1 MSRYTKSMTQALQQ
15 VGDRTQEFDEAMKW
29 EVKISG
35 LPTFY
40 SDGKSRGEVKQALRK
55 LLKRP
60 DDIVSI
66 ERTTPA
72 ELKKIRRGQA
82 AGTEPGEED
91 EEPEK
96 VKEEVK
102 INRIIEAQNKD
113 LSVDDVINMIQFG
126 HPFKVTEEI
135 PAELPGPEVP
145 RYKNASNA
153 TVDKEDKK
161 ANKIKDKAEKGTLIP
176 TQTKEE
182 VEVDEASATGIPL
195 SKALAG
201 ITTPPKQK
209 KGFRGVGKPP
219 EAGWKTR
226 KAGQKA
232 GDMTTA
238 EYDPTLE
245 ASEGKLPSHL
255 AKFFDKKG
263 DLKPDAAKR
272 VEAGRKKRADAAA
285 KPKIT
290 DVTPKGYGPSED
302 VEMAIMSID
311 HKKLLEH

>member
-1 MSRYTKSMTQALQQ
+1 MSRYTKSMTDALRQ
-15 VGDRTQEFDEAMKW
+15 VDDRTQEFDEEVKW
-29 EVKISG
+29 EVKITG

-72 ELKKIRRGQA
+72 ALKKIRRGQA
-82 AGTEPGEED
+82 AGTEPGD
-91 EEPEK
+91 EEEAEK

-176 TQTKEE
+176 TQTKEN
-182 VEVDEASATGIPL
+182 
-195 SKALAG
+195 
-201 ITTPPKQK
+201 
-209 KGFRGVGKPP
+209 
-219 EAGWKTR
+219 
-226 KAGQKA
+226 
-232 GDMTTA
+232 
-238 EYDPTLE
+238 
-245 ASEGKLPSHL
+245 KLPDHL
-255 AKFFDKKG
+255 TKSLDKKG
-263 DLKPDAAKR
+263 NPNKEAQARMD
-272 VEAGRKKRADAAA
+272 AGRKKREE
-285 KPKIT
+285 P
-290 DVTPKGYGPSED
+290 
-302 VEMAIMSID
+302 
-311 HKKLLEH
+311 

>member
-1 MSRYTKSMTQALQQ
+1 MTQALQQ

-29 EVKISG
+29 EVKIRG

-60 DDIVSI
+60 DDIESI

-91 EEPEK
+91 DQEDEK
-96 VKEEVK
+96 IKEEVK

-145 RYKNASNA
+145 RYKNVSNA

-161 ANKIKDKAEKGTLIP
+161 ANKVKDKIEKGTLIP

-182 VEVDEASATGIPL
+182 VEIDE
-195 SKALAG
+195 
-201 ITTPPKQK
+201 
-209 KGFRGVGKPP
+209 
-219 EAGWKTR
+219 
-226 KAGQKA
+226 
-232 GDMTTA
+232 
-238 EYDPTLE
+238 TL
-245 ASEGKLPSHL
+245 P
-255 AKFFDKKG
+255 
-263 DLKPDAAKR
+263 
-272 VEAGRKKRADAAA
+272 
-285 KPKIT
+285 
-290 DVTPKGYGPSED
+290 
-302 VEMAIMSID
+302 
-311 HKKLLEH
+311 